1 MTTALEHEQDDFQT
15 AGVVTVSSAHAVH
28 DTYSAFLPPLLPV
41 LIERY
46 ALTNTA
52 AGLLSVF
59 MQIPSLFQ
67 PLIGHLADRKN
78 LRLLIILA
86 PAVTGTLMSF
96 LPLAPAYGVMVFLLL
111 AAGLSSASLHAIG
124 PVLAS
129 TFSGKR
135 LGRGMS
141 FWMVGG
147 ELGRALGPL
156 VAVSAIRYLSA
167 EGFPWVMLG
176 GILMSAFLYRQ
187 LKDINTKIKI
197 QTENINWK
205 KSLKNIQAL
214 MLPMS
219 LVIFTRAMVMTTLTT
234 FLPTYLTSTGVSLLI
249 AGASLT
255 ILQISGVIG
264 AFLSGSLSDRF
275 GRQRMLIISFAV
287 TPILIFLFLQS
298 TGIMMEVL
306 LLILLGFFAIS
317 VEPVTMA
324 IVLAYCP
331 NNRSF
336 ANGIYMALGFS
347 LRSLSILLVGLLSDW
362 INLRFTFLLSAGL
375 MLLGLIFIFFLPK
388 SEKAADFEQE

>member
-1 MTTALEHEQDDFQT
+1 MTIPLENEEFQT
-15 AGVVTVSSAHAVH
+15 AGVATVSSAHAVH
-28 DTYSAFLPPLLPV
+28 DTYTSFLPPLLPV

-59 MQIPSLFQ
+59 LQIPSLFQ
-67 PLIGHLADRKN
+67 PLIGHLADRMN

-96 LPLAPAYGVMVFLLL
+96 LPLAPAYGVMIFLLV

-129 TFSGKR
+129 TFAGKK

-176 GILMSAFLYRQ
+176 GILMSAFLYGQ
-187 LKDINTKIKI
+187 LKEINTKIKI
-197 QTENINWK
+197 QSEQVNWK
-205 KSLKNIQAL
+205 KSLKSIQGL

-255 ILQISGVIG
+255 ILQISGMIG

-275 GRQRMLIISFAV
+275 GRQRILIISFAV
-287 TPILIFLFLQS
+287 TPFLIFLFLQS
-298 TGIMMEVL
+298 TGFIKML

-362 INLRFTFLLSAGL
+362 IDLRFTFLLSAGL

-388 SEKAADFEQE
+388 SKKAAESEHK